1 MQSEQKGKGSHGC
14 GEVTPAPDVLM
25 SLLLPLR
32 AFSDPRAAARRWTDP
47 HADHPALLMLPTSMQ
62 KKPKQTKNNNKK
74 PKKHQTPPENR
85 ATALSFTFNLIYCQ
99 PYFHSY
105 SFQCMELP
113 CIRAASISLGRTRHI
128 LGTVPSTGPSTAAGA
143 LGSCRC
149 ARPPR
154 TFRNFPLRG
163 PQRVAI
169 SASKP

>member
-1 MQSEQKGKGSHGC
+1 M
-14 GEVTPAPDVLM
+14 LM
-25 SLLLPLR
+25 SLLLPLG
-32 AFSDPRAAARRWTDP
+32 AFSDPRAAARRRTDP
-47 HADHPALLMLPTSMQ
+47 HADHPALLMLPTSVQ
-62 KKPKQTKNNNKK
+62 KKKTQKN
-74 PKKHQTPPENR
+74 HQTPPENR

-113 CIRAASISLGRTRHI
+113 CIRAASTSLGRGRHI
-128 LGTVPSTGPSTAAGA
+128 LGTVPSMGPSTAAGA

-154 TFRNFPLRG
+154 TFHNFPLRG

-169 SASKP
+169 SAAKP